1 VKVDGNHLV
10 TPVGPLVIVIVMESL
25 GEDLVESG
33 GTDVAQ
39 ALERDA
45 GPQAPERSAG
55 HGGAQAVAAAQ
66 RHGVTT
72 MFTLSGGH
80 VFPLYDGAVKADP
93 PMRLVDV
100 RHEQTAVFAA
110 EATARLARRPGLAV
124 LTAGPG
130 VTNGI
135 SGITTAHFNGSPVV
149 VLAGRAPDHRWGS
162 GSLQEIDHPLLVA
175 PVTKRAW
182 TEHQAGQVGAA
193 VDEAFR
199 LAASPHRGPV
209 FLDFSLEALFG
220 EAGST
225 APARAA
231 SGAAGAATAQAPPD
245 GGSVDAVAALLA
257 SASRP
262 VLVLGSDVWLGGAET
277 AARAAAEE
285 MRLPVITNGQ
295 GRGVLP
301 SGHDLLVTR
310 ARSVAF
316 READLVVVAGTPLD
330 FRLGYGEFGG
340 ADGGPPAQV
349 VHVADAP
356 DQIATHRPLAASA
369 AGDLAAF
376 FTALPGAVR
385 AAGRAGAA
393 GPGPAWEESWLPRLR
408 AARAEA
414 MAADSAL
421 LASNADP
428 IHPMRV
434 YGELARLIDDDAV
447 VIGDGGDFVSY
458 AGKYIEPRRPGG
470 WLDPGPYGCL
480 GTGLGYAIAARI
492 ARPSAQVMLLLGDGA
507 AGFSLMD
514 ADTLVRHRLPV
525 VMVCGNNGAWGL
537 EKHPMQALYGYD
549 VAADLQPRCRYD
561 EVVRAL
567 GGAGEIVTRPD
578 GIAPALRR
586 AFGSGVPYLVNVI
599 TDPAIAYPR
608 TTTGI

>member
-1 VKVDGNHLV
+1 
-10 TPVGPLVIVIVMESL
+10 
-25 GEDLVESG
+25 
-33 GTDVAQ
+33 
-39 ALERDA
+39 
-45 GPQAPERSAG
+45 
-55 HGGAQAVAAAQ
+55 
-66 RHGVTT
+66 

-110 EATARLARRPGLAV
+110 EATARLTRRPGLAV

-135 SGITTAHFNGSPVV
+135 SAVTTAHFNGSAVV
-149 VLAGRAPDHRWGS
+149 VLAGRAPDYRWGS
-162 GSLQEIDHPLLVA
+162 GSLQEIDHPLLLA

-182 TEHQAGQVGAA
+182 TGHRADQVGAA

-199 LAASPHRGPV
+199 IAATAHQGPV
-209 FLDFSLEALFG
+209 FVDFSLEALFG
-220 EAGST
+220 EAAEAGPASPMAPP
-225 APARAA
+225 APAPDPADVDVI
-231 SGAAGAATAQAPPD
+231 AG
-245 GGSVDAVAALLA
+245 LLA
-257 SASRP
+257 GASRP
-262 VLVLGSDVWLGGAET
+262 VLVLGSDVWLGAAET

-285 MRLPVITNGQ
+285 LSLPVITNGQ
-295 GRGVLP
+295 ARGVLP
-301 SGHDLLVTR
+301 AGHDLLVTR

-316 READLVVVAGTPLD
+316 READLVVVVGTPLD

-340 ADGGPPAQV
+340 KDGAPPAQV

-356 DQIATHRPLAASA
+356 GQIATHCPLAASA

-376 FTALPGAVR
+376 FTALAGAVPRR
-385 AAGRAGAA
+385 AWR
-393 GPGPAWEESWLPRLR
+393 ESWLPRLQ

-414 MAADSAL
+414 VAADGAL
-421 LASNADP
+421 LTSDADP
-428 IHPMRV
+428 VHPLRI
-434 YGELARLIDDDAV
+434 YGELARVLDEDAV

-458 AGKYIEPRRPGG
+458 AGKYLEPRRPGG

-492 ARPSAQVMLLLGDGA
+492 ARPSAQVVLLLGDGA

-525 VMVCGNNGAWGL
+525 VMICGNNGAWGL

-586 AFGSGVPYLVNVI
+586 AFASGVPYLVNVI

-608 TTTGI
+608 STTGI